1 MADRLLLTTPLN
13 RFQCKG
19 IYPSVRLS
27 VHLSIYPSVHPYAPM
42 YVYLSHLFPGCTSPL
57 VETKPLQSVLIPED

>member
-19 IYPSVRLS
+19 KYTYFHSTKCNILFYPHVIPGFRLDWAVIIFTDSSVFISL
-27 VHLSIYPSVHPYAPM
+27 
-42 YVYLSHLFPGCTSPL
+42 
-57 VETKPLQSVLIPED
+57 